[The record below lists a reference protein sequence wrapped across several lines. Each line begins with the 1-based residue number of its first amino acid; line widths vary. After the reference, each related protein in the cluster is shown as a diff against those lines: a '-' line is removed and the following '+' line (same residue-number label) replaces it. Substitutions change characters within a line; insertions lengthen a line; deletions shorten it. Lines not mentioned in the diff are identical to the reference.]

1 MFGHSLTTLGESLT
15 PKGASY
21 GIVLESLV
29 AAGFEAGKKV
39 GGFHFFAFRPIVI
52 GMAFEATRL
61 RAI

>member
-39 GGFHFFAFRPIVI
+39 GGFHFFAF
-52 GMAFEATRL
+52 
-61 RAI
+61 